1 MCKEWRGTKCNRS
14 KEEKKRKTKVLY
26 LARDV
31 CKTLDEAA
39 GREDKCQKESWEEN
53 TNEGMKVSQKK

>member
-39 GREDKCQKESWEEN
+39 GREDKCQKES
-53 TNEGMKVSQKK
+53 